1 MKKILISTILI
12 LGLATFPIYAQ
23 DIETATVDEDT
34 VTTENTED
42 TTITDEEME
51 KELQKQNE
59 EGTLSEQLEV
69 TQTPTFGFLSIL
81 LAVMAPTLLIVLA
94 YLIIKMS
101 KK

>member
-1 MKKILISTILI
+1 MATILI
-12 LGLATFPIYAQ
+12 LGLTTLPIHAQ

-34 VTTENTED
+34 VTTEKTED
-42 TTITDEEME
+42 TTITDEEMDAEVE
-51 KELQKQNE
+51 KQIS

-69 TQTPTFGFLSIL
+69 TQAPTFSFLSIL
-81 LAVMAPTLLIVLA
+81 LAVMAPTLLVVLA